1 MSIVA
6 EPSKPLTDK
15 QGQYLAFIHAYSV
28 VMGQP
33 PAEAD
38 LQRHFGVTPPT
49 VHQMIVALTDGGWIT
64 RTSGAARSIRLA
76 IDPSTLPVLRS
87 STAQTI
93 KTPVRP
99 Y

>member
-6 EPSKPLTDK
+6 EPSKALTDK
-15 QGQYLAFIHAYSV
+15 QGQYLAFIHAYTV

-38 LQRHFGVTPPT
+38 LQRHFEVTPPS
-49 VHQMIVALTDGGWIT
+49 VHQMVVALTEAGWIT
-64 RTSGAARSIRLA
+64 RTPGAARSIRLA
-76 IDPSTLPVLRS
+76 IDPSALPVLRS
-87 STAQTI
+87 RRDQSI
-93 KTPVRP
+93 KTPVRR

>member
-28 VMGQP
+28 VMGRP

-38 LQRHFGVTPPT
+38 LQRHFEVTPPT
-49 VHQMIVALTDGGWIT
+49 VHQMIVALTDAGWIS
-64 RTSGAARSIRLA
+64 RTAGTARSIRLA
-76 IDPSTLPVLRS
+76 IDPGALPVLRS
-87 STAQTI
+87 RPTQTI
-93 KTPVRP
+93 KTPVRR

>member
-38 LQRHFGVTPPT
+38 LQRHFAVSPPT
-49 VHQMIVALTDGGWIT
+49 VHQMIVALTEAGWIS
-64 RTSGAARSIRLA
+64 RTPGAARSIRLA
-76 IDPSTLPVLRS
+76 IAANQLPVLRS
-87 STAQTI
+87 PAAQTI
-93 KTPVRP
+93 KTPVRR